1 MTISGGLG
9 ILAFAL
15 LAWSVGAPEALA
27 WGDLGHRVICEIAL
41 RRVEPSTQAAIRK
54 LIATDPEFTSFPD
67 SCTWPDHPRKRAEE
81 HFLNLPR
88 SSRGLATDGCA
99 GAPACVVS
107 AIRKDAAVLK
117 SRTASQ
123 ADKLAS
129 LKYLGHWVGDVH
141 QPLHVS
147 FRDDRGGNNIHVT
160 GGCGTNLHS
169 AWDGCLVQ
177 RAIGENVEGA
187 ALSLLKSLSPQQ
199 ERTWLHSDL
208 KDWANESFAIAE
220 RQATGYCQM
229 VGSTCEP
236 NPAGLRIDTAY
247 VARNIPV
254 VREQLLKAG
263 VRLAHLLDTALGESE
278 N

>member
-1 MTISGGLG
+1 MTIFGRIRISALS
-9 ILAFAL
+9 L
-15 LAWSVGAPEALA
+15 LALAAGAPEAFA

-41 RRVEPSTQAAIRK
+41 RRAEPSTQAAIRQ
-54 LIATDPEFTSFPD
+54 LIATDPEFTSFAD

-88 SSRGLATDGCA
+88 SSHGLTTDDCA

-123 ADKLAS
+123 ADKLTS

-169 AWDGCLVQ
+169 AWDRCLVQ

-199 ERTWLHSDL
+199 ESAWLHSDF

-220 RQATGYCQM
+220 REATGYCQI
-229 VGSTCEP
+229 VGSTCES

-247 VARNIPV
+247 VAHSTPV

-263 VRLAHLLDTALGESE
+263 LRLAHLLDTALGGSA